1 MNEHQKQTAF
11 LTQCI
16 RYDGH
21 HKLEERITELQRN
34 EICVRRAVWLMALF
48 AALAMAG
55 LGYAAVFLA
64 DYPLNLSQFT
74 ARLIIKV
81 LCALG
86 VGSLICLLAFL
97 GLGAIYRKELDQRR
111 EECRGLATK
120 LIESRLGKP
129 TSIPLPGVV
138 KEQELVSQGK
148 AVVSASEILLG
159 EEHLRGDVSPVP
171 SAVRA
176 DGA

>member
-16 RYDGH
+16 RYDDTIEH
-21 HKLEERITELQRN
+21 HKLEEKITELQRD

-55 LGYAAVFLA
+55 LCYAAVFLA

-74 ARLIIKV
+74 AQLFIKV

-97 GLGAIYRKELDQRR
+97 GLGTIYRKELDRRR
-111 EECRGLATK
+111 EECRRLTTR
-120 LIESRLGKP
+120 LLESRLGKSR
-129 TSIPLPGVV
+129 SILSP
-138 KEQELVSQGK
+138 
-148 AVVSASEILLG
+148 
-159 EEHLRGDVSPVP
+159 DVLTP
-171 SAVRA
+171 STTT
-176 DGA
+176 